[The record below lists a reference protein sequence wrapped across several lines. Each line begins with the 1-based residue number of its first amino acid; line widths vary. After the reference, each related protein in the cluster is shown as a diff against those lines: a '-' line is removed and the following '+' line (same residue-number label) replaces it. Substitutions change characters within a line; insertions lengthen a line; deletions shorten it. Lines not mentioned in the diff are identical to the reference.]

1 MVRHGF
7 ALVLITALSLN
18 ALPSGAA
25 ESVKKA
31 ASPSTAAA
39 GNTQF
44 LMFGMQPAGN
54 YTVRQNGAD
63 NGSAVASP
71 LGGIGMD
78 DVTAVGDRFE
88 FLLTGVEPV
97 TPTTPSGFAAAG
109 STTGCATLSWN
120 APATAE
126 YVTDYTLLW
135 RTSGTSFT
143 DSAQVSLNDIVQS
156 GSTWSTT
163 RCGFA
168 SGSYTFAI
176 RAHNAFD
183 LWSGRSAEA
192 ITSISNENTVGP
204 PPPTHVAATENPVGC
219 LRVTWTRVGDPTVT
233 GYRTYFATRPR
244 TQGAYTDSVD
254 VAPTAAVAS
263 ECGLAAGTYYAA
275 VRSFTGTGLMSA
287 FSSEVSVTLQG
298 PDLTPPVVSQIDP
311 ANGATNVPRNAGI
324 FFVVTDARSGVN
336 RSSLVVRVNGVQE
349 SSWTTTPTTSG
360 YAVQVDPAS
369 DFPASSAV
377 TVAVTAADGAAT
389 PNVLDASWTFT
400 TSANST
406 NDIEPPVITATS
418 PVSGATGVS
427 PASTVDVT
435 ITDAGLGVALGSV
448 KLSVNGTDVSFT
460 VQGTP
465 ASVRLSHRP
474 SSSFAPGAHV
484 LVRVEACDRAATAN
498 CAVPLSYSF
507 TVDGAG
513 LATGAGDIV
522 PDGYWAND
530 PSRPLEVRNLPR
542 AWEVRIFDA
551 AGFAVRHFDNG
562 VSDGYNWTWDFTND
576 GGQRVAPALYLVR
589 VTDSGGALQRA
600 GRFLVQSS
608 R

>member
-7 ALVLITALSLN
+7 ALILATALSLG
-18 ALPSGAA
+18 AQPSAAADGA
-25 ESVKKA
+25 KKP

-54 YTVRQNGAD
+54 YTVRQNGAT
-63 NGSAVASP
+63 NGNVVASP
-71 LGGIGMD
+71 LGGVEMD
-78 DVTAVGDRFE
+78 DVTAAGDRYD
-88 FLLTGVEPV
+88 FLLTGVTPV
-97 TPTTPSGFAAAG
+97 TPSTPTGFAAQG
-109 STTGCATLSWN
+109 SSTGCATLSWD
-120 APATAE
+120 APLSAQ

-143 DSAQVSLNDIVQS
+143 DSTQVGLADIVQS
-156 GSTWSTT
+156 GGRWSTT
-163 RCGFA
+163 RCGFP
-168 SGSYTFAI
+168 SGNCTFAI

-192 ITSISNENTVGP
+192 TASITNENTVGP
-204 PPPTHVAATENPVGC
+204 PPPTSVAATENPIGC

-233 GYRTYFATRPR
+233 GYRMYFATRPR
-244 TQGAYTDSVD
+244 SQGAYTDSVD
-254 VAPTAAVAS
+254 VASTASVAS
-263 ECGLAAGTYYAA
+263 RCGLTAGTYYAA

-287 FSSEVSVTLQG
+287 FSSEVSATLQG
-298 PDLTPPVVSQIDP
+298 PDLTPPVLSQSDP

-324 FFVVTDARSGVN
+324 YFVVTDARSGVN
-336 RSSLVVRVNGVQE
+336 SSSIVVRVNGVQE
-349 SSWTTTPTTSG
+349 NATKTATTSG
-360 YAVQVDPAS
+360 YAVQVDPAA
-369 DFPASSAV
+369 DFPASSTV

-389 PNVLDASWTFT
+389 PNVLNASWTFT

-406 NDIEPPVITATS
+406 NDITPPVIAATS
-418 PVSGATGVS
+418 PVAGAKGVA
-427 PASTVDVT
+427 PTATVDIT
-435 ITDAGLGVALGSV
+435 ITDAGLGVSLAAV
-448 KLSVNGTDVSFT
+448 KLTVNGTDVSFT

-465 ASVRLSHRP
+465 ASVRISHRP
-474 SSSFAPGAHV
+474 SSPFAPGSQV
-484 LVRVEACDRAATAN
+484 SVYVEACDRATTAN
-498 CAVPLSYSF
+498 CAVPYSYSF
-507 TVDGAG
+507 EIDGAG
-513 LATGAGDIV
+513 LATGTGDIV
-522 PDGYWAND
+522 PDGYWADD

-551 AGFAVRHFDNG
+551 AGFAVRRFGNG

-589 VTDSGGALQRA
+589 VTDSSGTLQRA